1 MSYAEAFFA
10 TIGWG
15 EMAEA
20 IGLSVGATRFAGVQH
35 SGTAVT
41 RQSVLTLYHQRPP
54 ELGVPGEN
62 PNLTQPG
69 LVVTGFVE
77 RVGDPVGMVAADG
90 SMHRGELLVADALR
104 ELLHTVTGGRPPAKP
119 AVVTH
124 PAHWPRTAVDALRS
138 ALAHVPEWSRGG
150 QPITLV
156 SDAAAAI
163 SALQSDPGVPSRGVI
178 ALCDFGGTG
187 TSLTL
192 LDASREYAPL
202 GPTIRDPDF
211 SGDLIDQALL
221 THLIADLSPVAAVDA
236 TGTSALGRLQRLRSQ
251 CGGAKERLSSST
263 VTTLTADLPG
273 YRGDVRLT
281 RIELDEQIRRPLDEF
296 VGVLRGMLDRNG
308 VHPADLVAVASTG
321 GGARI
326 PIITTTLSERFRV
339 PVITTPR
346 PELAAAS
353 GAALRA
359 AWGPADDRATAIA
372 PAAAAAATMAAP
384 VFADADALS
393 STFRALAWSEAHD
406 VPPVAPPAE
415 ELYDPEP
422 ASAQTGLSSARPQ
435 LEFTSADAPPS
446 AGPRPWYRRPSTL
459 VGVAASALLLL
470 SASAVV
476 AFGSDTRPASN
487 TSPVPPSSA
496 APAVG
501 AAASPAPAAS
511 PGEPQSQ
518 DPARRTVFVSPPPA
532 TQYQA
537 PAPQQVV
544 APPPQQVVAPPPA
557 APAPEAPPP
566 APSSDV
572 PPPPAP
578 ETTTVTTTA
587 PPPTFTTTVTA
598 PPTSTAQPPVSQPTT
613 QASAPAPPPS
623 STQPPVTLTLP
634 PLPTVPGVLNP
645 SHN

>member
-1 MSYAEAFFA
+1 
-10 TIGWG
+10 
-15 EMAEA
+15 
-20 IGLSVGATRFAGVQH
+20 
-35 SGTAVT
+35 
-41 RQSVLTLYHQRPP
+41 
-54 ELGVPGEN
+54 
-62 PNLTQPG
+62 
-69 LVVTGFVE
+69 
-77 RVGDPVGMVAADG
+77 
-90 SMHRGELLVADALR
+90 
-104 ELLHTVTGGRPPAKP
+104 
-119 AVVTH
+119 
-124 PAHWPRTAVDALRS
+124 
-138 ALAHVPEWSRGG
+138 
-150 QPITLV
+150 
-156 SDAAAAI
+156 
-163 SALQSDPGVPSRGVI
+163 VI

-192 LDASREYAPL
+192 LDASRGYAPL
-202 GPTIRDPDF
+202 GPTIRHTDF

-221 THLIADLSPVAAVDA
+221 THMIADLSPVAAIDA
-236 TGTSALGRLQRLRSQ
+236 TGTSALGPLQRLRGQ

-281 RIELDEQIRRPLDEF
+281 RTELDEQIRRPLDEF
-296 VGVLRGMLDRNG
+296 VGVLRDTLDRNG

-346 PELAAAS
+346 PELAAAC

-359 AWGPADDRATAIA
+359 AWGPADDSATAIA
-372 PAAAAAATMAAP
+372 PAAVAAATMAAP
-384 VFADADALS
+384 VLADADARS
-393 STFRALAWSEAHD
+393 STFRALAWSEVHD

-415 ELYDPEP
+415 ELYNPEP
-422 ASAQTGLSSARPQ
+422 ASPQTGLSSARPQ
-435 LEFTSADAPPS
+435 LEFTAADAPLS

-459 VGVAASALLLL
+459 VAVAASALLLL

-476 AFGSDTRPASN
+476 AFGSETKAASN
-487 TSPVPPSSA
+487 TSPLPPSSS
-496 APAVG
+496 APAAG
-501 AAASPAPAAS
+501 AAASPAPADS
-511 PGEPQSQ
+511 PG
-518 DPARRTVFVSPPPA
+518 PPA

-537 PAPQQVV
+537 PAPPQVG
-544 APPPQQVVAPPPA
+544 APPLQQAGAPPAAAP

-572 PPPPAP
+572 PPPPTP

>member
-1 MSYAEAFFA
+1 MSYADAFFDRGEARLVRA

-20 IGLSVGATRFAGVQH
+20 AGLSVGATRFAGVQQR
-35 SGTAVT
+35 GAAVT

-104 ELLHTVTGGRPPAKP
+104 ELLYTVTGGRPPAKP
-119 AVVTH
+119 AMVTH
-124 PAHWPRTAVDALRS
+124 PAHWPQAAVDALRS

-192 LDASREYAPL
+192 LDASRGYAPV
-202 GPTIRDPDF
+202 GPTIRHPDF

-221 THLIADLSPVAAVDA
+221 THMIADLSPVAAVDA
-236 TGTSALGRLQRLRSQ
+236 TGTSALGPLQRLRGQ

-281 RIELDEQIRRPLDEF
+281 RTELDEQIRRPLDEF
-296 VGVLRGMLDRNG
+296 VGVLRDTLDRNG
-308 VHPADLVAVASTG
+308 VHLADLVAVASTG

-372 PAAAAAATMAAP
+372 PAAVAAATMAAP
-384 VFADADALS
+384 VFADADARS

-406 VPPVAPPAE
+406 VPPVAAPAE
-415 ELYDPEP
+415 E
-422 ASAQTGLSSARPQ
+422 GLSSARPQ
-435 LEFTSADAPPS
+435 LEFTAADAPLS
-446 AGPRPWYRRPSTL
+446 AGPRAWYRRPSTL

-476 AFGSDTRPASN
+476 AFGSDTKQASN
-487 TSPVPPSSA
+487 TSPLPPSSS
-496 APAVG
+496 APAPG
-501 AAASPAPAAS
+501 AAASPAPAYS
-511 PGEPQSQ
+511 PGQPQSQ

-537 PAPQQVV
+537 PSPEQVG
-544 APPPQQVVAPPPA
+544 APPPQQAGAPPA
-557 APAPEAPPP
+557 AAPAAAPEAPPP

-572 PPPPAP
+572 PPPPTP

-598 PPTSTAQPPVSQPTT
+598 PPTSTTQPPQPTT

>member
-1 MSYAEAFFA
+1 
-10 TIGWG
+10 
-15 EMAEA
+15 MAEA

-35 SGTAVT
+35 PGAAVT
-41 RQSVLTLYHQRPP
+41 RQSVLTLYQQRPP

-104 ELLHTVTGGRPPAKP
+104 ELLYTVTGGRPPARP

-124 PAHWPRTAVDALRS
+124 PAHWPRAAVDGLRS

-150 QPITLV
+150 QPITLI

-187 TSLTL
+187 TSFTL
-192 LDASREYAPL
+192 LDASRGLAL
-202 GPTIRDPDF
+202 GPTIRHPDF

-221 THLIADLSPVAAVDA
+221 THVIADLSPVAAVDA
-236 TGTSALGRLQRLRSQ
+236 TGTSALGPLQRLRGQ
-251 CGGAKERLSSST
+251 CGGAKERLSSSS

-273 YRGDVRLT
+273 YRGEIRLT
-281 RIELDEQIRRPLDEF
+281 RTELEEQIRSPLDGF
-296 VGVLRGMLDRNG
+296 VGVLRDAVDRNG

-326 PIITTTLSERFRV
+326 PMVTTTLSERFRV

-346 PELAAAS
+346 PDLAAAS
-353 GAALRA
+353 GAAMRA
-359 AWGPADDRATAIA
+359 AWGPADDRST
-372 PAAAAAATMAAP
+372 TMAAP
-384 VFADADALS
+384 VFADADARS
-393 STFRALAWSEAHD
+393 QTFRALAWSEAD
-406 VPPVAPPAE
+406 DIPPVAVPAA

-422 ASAQTGLSSARPQ
+422 VSAQTSESGARPQ
-435 LEFTSADAPPS
+435 LEFATADAPLS
-446 AGPRPWYRRPSTL
+446 AGARPWYRRPSMV

-476 AFGSDTRPASN
+476 AFGADAEPASN
-487 TSPVPPSSA
+487 TSPLPPATA
-496 APAVG
+496 APADN
-501 AAASPAPAAS
+501 
-511 PGEPQSQ
+511 PGQPQSQ
-518 DPARRTVFVSPPPA
+518 EPAQRTVFVSPPPV
-532 TQYQA
+532 THSQQ
-537 PAPQQVV
+537 PAPQQPAPQQP
-544 APPPQQVVAPPPA
+544 APPQPAPQQAAAPPPA
-557 APAPEAPPP
+557 APAPDAPSP

-572 PPPPAP
+572 PPPPAT
-578 ETTTVTTTA
+578 ETSTVTTTA
-587 PPPTFTTTVTA
+587 SQPTFTTTVSA
-598 PPTSTAQPPVSQPTT
+598 SPTPTAQSPGPQPTT
-613 QASAPAPPPS
+613 QASAPAAPPS
-623 STQPPVTLTLP
+623 TTQPPVTLTLP
-634 PLPTVPGVLNP
+634 PLPTLPGVLNRY
-645 SHN
+645 S